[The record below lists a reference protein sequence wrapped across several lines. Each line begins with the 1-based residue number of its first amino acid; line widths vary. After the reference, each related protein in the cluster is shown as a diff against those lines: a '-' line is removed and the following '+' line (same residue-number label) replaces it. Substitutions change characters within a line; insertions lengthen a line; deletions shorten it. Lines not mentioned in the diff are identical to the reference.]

1 MESGWLGRY
10 SHSLRVGRS
19 GDRIPVR
26 ARFSAT
32 IQTGSEAHPVF
43 CTTGTGVFPW
53 VKAAGAWCWPPTPI
67 QCAEVHELYL
77 YSPWEVFT
85 ACNRVEPS
93 LYFTV
98 ERCICL
104 FFFIPYLNKRYT
116 QGDTNKNSYFQDPR
130 FNSEIDLR
138 TGYRTNLILS
148 MPICN
153 YEGEVIGVAQI
164 INKTNDTQE
173 FTMRDVEVSFKPRR
187 APDENEPESLQS
199 PMLYILNTVFY
210 CM

>member
-1 MESGWLGRY
+1 
-10 SHSLRVGRS
+10 
-19 GDRIPVR
+19 
-26 ARFSAT
+26 
-32 IQTGSEAHPVF
+32 
-43 CTTGTGVFPW
+43 
-53 VKAAGAWCWPPTPI
+53 
-67 QCAEVHELYL
+67 
-77 YSPWEVFT
+77 
-85 ACNRVEPS
+85 
-93 LYFTV
+93 
-98 ERCICL
+98 
-104 FFFIPYLNKRYT
+104 
-116 QGDTNKNSYFQDPR
+116 
-130 FNSEIDLR
+130 
-138 TGYRTNLILS
+138 